1 MTSSL
6 ESPSSFRLSP
16 TGSWWWAAA
25 TGLSLLWGA
34 TSTMIA
40 FHLWSTK
47 GGDNQ
52 RQDNHKTALTTA
64 NVLSQSFRPFGNST
78 GSIALLLGIG
88 GCSLL
93 WRTGNNAFQKSA
105 QWILWCSGLL
115 GLHAIQQYQ
124 QSVDASTLQPNKGM
138 MTGRELGLD
147 RLPQFSPES
156 PCWILFYFMLFPSL
170 SPSRRESDEVGPW
183 LMACMMGIAALWRNF
198 SVSEQN
204 NIDSSTPP
212 PPQDER
218 RDRQTYGYVPD
229 NDEEKI
235 FDRSLGT
242 FVREKRPPSESV
254 VENSHPKT
262 VASSEPFSGSQ
273 LDKSNKQYLEILVHN
288 VSHTDLVLSL
298 EADLDARASTIHTE
312 ERENMVSAEQVE
324 PSTKNAPESRDP
336 YCLCRPRFSF
346 FDHYCRAVLENLT
359 KEDEIVSFPRYQ
371 RAVDHPRYSILSEP
385 SQGVPI
391 PTGLHLSSTSRPV
404 VADLHEVR
412 VRGRDHIKVFPD
424 GEPVPESD
432 NGETVKFP
440 VSHVFF
446 PLLATLLPHWEQQIT
461 EKYRLQSVKRVLM
474 GLEHLEIGR
483 TRSRGIRHRLAQI

>member
-1 MTSSL
+1 
-6 ESPSSFRLSP
+6 
-16 TGSWWWAAA
+16 
-25 TGLSLLWGA
+25 
-34 TSTMIA
+34 
-40 FHLWSTK
+40 
-47 GGDNQ
+47 
-52 RQDNHKTALTTA
+52 
-64 NVLSQSFRPFGNST
+64 
-78 GSIALLLGIG
+78 
-88 GCSLL
+88 
-93 WRTGNNAFQKSA
+93 
-105 QWILWCSGLL
+105 
-115 GLHAIQQYQ
+115 
-124 QSVDASTLQPNKGM
+124 
-138 MTGRELGLD
+138 
-147 RLPQFSPES
+147 
-156 PCWILFYFMLFPSL
+156 MLFPSL

-273 LDKSNKQYLEILVHN
+273 LDKSNKRYLEILVHN

-324 PSTKNAPESRDP
+324 LSTKNAPESRDP

-391 PTGLHLSSTSRPV
+391 PTGLHLYSTSRPV

-461 EKYRLQSVKRVLM
+461 EKYRLQSVKRVLILVTGVGTPRNWTHSVKGNSTQACADLM
-474 GLEHLEIGR
+474 EKCV
-483 TRSRGIRHRLAQI
+483 HRLDPDIVVVKIHSDTNIFRYDENMVFVQQELIPVINAYRDAHARGLPYPD